1 MVSDSPTPT
10 DRDVSSELTDTAEST
25 QSEGLN
31 LHQQIRLK
39 SDGGQLV
46 VHLPPQSDSDTAGEL
61 TWQEL
66 WQQLKHR
73 LQASDRSWQPNT
85 RVRVVAGDRL
95 LDSRQLQELDDA
107 LSQAQLKLER
117 VFTRRR
123 QTAVA
128 AATAGY
134 SVEQPLAQDLLQQT
148 SELSATALAEP
159 LYLHTT
165 LRSGTEI
172 RHPGNVVL
180 VGDVNPGGAVI
191 AEGDILI
198 WGRLRGVAHA
208 GAAGNPQ
215 SLIMALQMEPTQ
227 IRIADSVA
235 RAPSD
240 KPSQYYPE
248 VAYITPHGIRI
259 SRAADFVR
267 PTAAVSPDN

>member
-1 MVSDSPTPT
+1 MVSDSPSPT
-10 DRDVSSELTDTAEST
+10 EPIIAPEST
-25 QSEGLN
+25 ENAEDANRGGLN

-39 SDGGQLV
+39 SEDGRLV
-46 VHLPPQSDSDTAGEL
+46 LVLPQTDSSTAGEL

-73 LQASDRSWQPNT
+73 LNGSDRSWQPNT
-85 RVRVVAGDRL
+85 RVHLVAGDRL
-95 LDSRQLQELDDA
+95 LDSRQLQELDEA
-107 LSQAQLKLER
+107 LTEAELQLER
-117 VFTRRR
+117 VLTRRR

-134 SVEQPLAQDLLQQT
+134 SVEQPLAQDLLQQAT
-148 SELSATALAEP
+148 EPPATALAEP
-159 LYLHTT
+159 LYLHNT

-172 RHPGNVVL
+172 RHPGTVVL
-180 VGDVNPGGAVI
+180 IGDVNPGGAVI

-208 GAAGNPQ
+208 GATGNRQ

-227 IRIADSVA
+227 LRIADAIA

-240 KPSQYYPE
+240 KLDRYYPE
-248 VAYITPHGIRI
+248 VAYVTSQGIRI
-259 SRAADFVR
+259 SSAADFTR
-267 PTAAVSPDN
+267 PPQPKRTA

>member
-10 DRDVSSELTDTAEST
+10 ERDVVSELTET
-25 QSEGLN
+25 SEPTPSGGLN
-31 LHQQIRLK
+31 LHRHIRLK
-39 SDGGQLV
+39 SDGGHLIVQ
-46 VHLPPQSDSDTAGEL
+46 LPPQSDSDAAGEL
-61 TWQEL
+61 TWLEL

-85 RVRVVAGDRL
+85 RVRVMAGDRL

-107 LSQAQLKLER
+107 LSEAQLKLDR
-117 VFTRRR
+117 IFTRRR

-134 SVEQPLAQDLLQQT
+134 SVEQPLPQDLLQQDDEPT
-148 SELSATALAEP
+148 ATALAEP
-159 LYLHTT
+159 LYLQTT

-180 VGDVNPGGAVI
+180 VGDVNPGAEVI

-208 GAAGNPQ
+208 GAAGNRQ
-215 SLIMALQMEPTQ
+215 ALIMALQMEPTQ

-248 VAYITPHGIRI
+248 VAYVTPQGIRI
-259 SRAADFVR
+259 SRTTDFVR
-267 PTAAVSPDN
+267 PTSTISKSN